1 MRNIARSVP
10 YSPTVTLT
18 PVRFAV
24 WNRRLLIGAL
34 VLIMWAASILALQM
48 AGPEARA
55 LVAGEGMLIT
65 TGTP

>member
-1 MRNIARSVP
+1 
-10 YSPTVTLT
+10 
-18 PVRFAV
+18 V

>member
-1 MRNIARSVP
+1 MRTIARAVP
-10 YSPTVTLT
+10 YSSTATLA
-18 PVRFAV
+18 PARLAV
-24 WNRRLLIGAL
+24 WNRRLLTGAF
-34 VLIMWAASILALQM
+34 VLIMWAASILALQL